1 MPAPKIS
8 VLVPT
13 RNYARYLPEALDSV
27 LGQDCV
33 DLEILI
39 SDNASTDATPEVTAR
54 YAARDQRI
62 RVHRHEKNLGMVQNF
77 NWCLHQA
84 RGEYIKYLFGD
95 DRLDP
100 PGALRQLAGFL
111 DENPSAVLAGTAR
124 QVIDDASQPMTVWDD
139 FSTAGLHPGARVIA
153 RCLQAN
159 ANLVGE
165 PSAVM
170 FRHAQARAGFD
181 PEYRQLVDLELWLRL
196 LEKGDFFYS
205 PTVLS
210 SFRRHGSQQSEVN
223 RADKIALV
231 EAARLAWKHLDR
243 CSLTLREKRDLVFR
257 HAHGLRHQ
265 SRQNPEALQ
274 LRQEMSAWLGKPA
287 YVSAWCRYRLL
298 RLGKD
303 IRKPVQNLRTDRPQ
317 PPQH

>member
-1 MPAPKIS
+1 MPSPKIS
-8 VLVPT
+8 VLIPT

-27 LGQDCV
+27 LNQDHS
-33 DLEILI
+33 DFEILI
-39 SDNASTDATPEVTAR
+39 SDNASTDGTPEVTAR
-54 YAARDQRI
+54 YAARDHRI
-62 RVHRHEKNLGMVQNF
+62 RVHRHEMDLGMVQNF

-95 DRLDP
+95 DRLVH

-111 DENPSAVLAGTAR
+111 DENPSAVLAATAR
-124 QVIDDASQPMTVWDD
+124 QVIDDASQPMTVWND
-139 FSTAGLHPGARVIA
+139 FCPEGLHQGTRVIA

-170 FRHAQARAGFD
+170 FRQEQARAGFD

-205 PTVLS
+205 PAVLS
-210 SFRRHGSQQSEVN
+210 SFRRHGSQQSEIN
-223 RADKIALV
+223 REDRIALV

-243 CSLTLREKRDLVFR
+243 CSLTIREKRDLVFR
-257 HAHGLRHQ
+257 HAHALRHQ
-265 SRQNPEALQ
+265 SRHNSEALQ
-274 LRQEMSAWLGKPA
+274 LRQEMSAWLGKAA

-298 RLGKD
+298 RLGRD
-303 IRKPVQNLRTDRPQ
+303 IRKPVRNAGVGWPQ

>member
-8 VLVPT
+8 VLIPT

-27 LGQDCV
+27 LIQDYSDFEV
-33 DLEILI
+33 LI
-39 SDNASTDATPEVTAR
+39 SDNASTDGTPEVTAR
-54 YAARDQRI
+54 YAARDRRI
-62 RVHRHEKNLGMVQNF
+62 RVHRHEEDLGMVQNF

-95 DRLDP
+95 DLLAD
-100 PGALRQLAGFL
+100 PGALRQLADFL
-111 DENPSAVLAGTAR
+111 DKNPSAVLAGSAR
-124 QVIDDASQPMTVWDD
+124 KVVDDASLQLTVWND
-139 FSTAGLHPGARVIA
+139 FCTEGLHKGTRVIA

-170 FRHAQARAGFD
+170 FRRIQARAGFD

-196 LEKGDFFYS
+196 LEKGDFVYC
-205 PTVLS
+205 PAVLS
-210 SFRRHGSQQSEVN
+210 CFRRHGSQQSEAN

-231 EAARLAWKHLDR
+231 EAARLAWKYLDP
-243 CSLTLREKRDLVFR
+243 CSLSMREKRDLVFR
-257 HAHGLRHQ
+257 HAHGLRHL
-265 SRQNPEALQ
+265 SRRNTEALH
-274 LRQEMSAWLGKPA
+274 LRQELSSWLGKA
-287 YVSAWCRYRLL
+287 GYVSAWCRYRLL

-303 IRKPVQNLRTDRPQ
+303 IRKSARNAGTGRLQ